1 MIISAA
7 EAFFFFLRFLRF
19 LLAELVLPCESC
31 GSFWESVPNSF
42 HKTDCTNCVQRET
55 GSSSFLVV
63 LVVSAAA
70 AELLEEELLA
80 VAARTAARWCGRKD
94 SKTAAFC

>member
-19 LLAELVLPCESC
+19 LLLLAELVLPCESC

-55 GSSSFLVV
+55 GSFLVVV

-80 VAARTAARWCGRKD
+80 VAARTAAR
-94 SKTAAFC
+94 

>member
-55 GSSSFLVV
+55 GSFLVVV